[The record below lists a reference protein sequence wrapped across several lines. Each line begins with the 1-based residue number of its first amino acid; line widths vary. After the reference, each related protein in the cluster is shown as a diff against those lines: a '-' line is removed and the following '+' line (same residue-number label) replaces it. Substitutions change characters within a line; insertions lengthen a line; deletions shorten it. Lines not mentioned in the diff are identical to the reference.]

1 MWSCTGAFLHSVCIV
16 LTFWFEVCWASG
28 YVELRVLSVE
38 NWKGALASGECCGG
52 ERGARQG
59 QGVDCSAVEC
69 STYFRACLKEYQVEV
84 MTSGPCTYGTASSA
98 ILGGNS
104 FQLEGTGNNRN
115 KGSNIGT
122 LIIPFQFAWP
132 RAYTLILEAWD
143 WDNSTVIA
151 DNEKQL
157 IERSVHRSEMNP
169 GDECQVIQHPGHT
182 ARFKYQVCVRC
193 DRHYYSNKCNK
204 LCRPRDDLFGHFE
217 CDQHGNLQCLEGWT
231 GSDCKTAICKQ
242 GCSELHGNCTIPGQ
256 CMCSYGWQGP
266 LCDQCLPYPGC
277 VHGTCVE
284 KWECICEKN
293 WGGLFCE
300 KDLNYCG
307 SHRPC
312 VNGGTCMNTE
322 PDEYLCV
329 CPNGYSGKNCEIV
342 EHACMSN
349 PCANGGTCHET
360 SFGFECHC
368 PSGWTGTTC
377 AKDKDEC
384 MSSPCAHGGTCID
397 QDNGFN
403 CLCPPQWTGKTCQI
417 DVNEC
422 VKRPC
427 ANSYS
432 CKNLIGGYH
441 CACHPGWAGPN
452 CDINIQTCYGQC
464 QNGGTCTDGHQGY
477 VCHCQPGFVGKHCE
491 MQQSVCVSSLCHN
504 GGQCRTTHTGY
515 ECQCVRGYT
524 GTHCEVQVDPCD
536 PNPCVNKAQCH
547 ALQSGFYCECADGY
561 EGRTCAELTDHC
573 KITSCRVI
581 DSCTISVVNNSTQ
594 EGAWHISSNVCGPH
608 GRCISQSGGNFTC
621 ACLPGFTG
629 TYCHE
634 NVNDCAPSRCMN
646 GGTCLDGINMFSCI
660 CRSGWKGQL
669 CDEEVY
675 ECESEPCMNGGLC
688 VDLLSDFYCQ
698 CTDSWKGK
706 TCQSRESQC
715 DPTTCLNG
723 GTCFDHGDSYRCTC
737 PPGFTGSTCNSAINS
752 TCDSQPCA
760 NGGTCVGVGRA
771 FTCICKDGWEGPTC
785 TENVDDCNPH
795 PCYNGGECVDGV
807 NWFRCHCAP
816 GFAGPDCRINV
827 DECQSSPCSYGA
839 TCVDE
844 INAYQC
850 VCPQGR
856 AGARCQEFIGVGKA
870 CQHSGIS
877 VPHGSRWEDDCNG
890 CQCMNGN
897 IKCTKVHCGGQPCLL
912 DSQKPQC
919 TRGQECTQ
927 HHFPF
932 CLRPPCQLLGVCSD
946 PNAPQISTECRP
958 NTEYANGECA
968 RVTLVFDSHGLPPGT
983 TVDGIC
989 SELRYL
995 PVTRTLARDHTL
1007 FILCDQSQSSSN
1019 ALEVAMSFEQSA
1031 TFEEHADIQEVV
1043 SSLIGVLSKRHNSTL
1058 LLAIRE
1064 VKVETQVM
1072 PTSLNYL
1079 VPLLCVLFSVLWISC
1094 TVVCVCWIR
1103 KRRKQRESIN
1113 VPMEES
1119 INNQQGA
1126 FLRLQSPYGENRKS
1140 EAYPMDRIGD
1150 GAEKQDEDEEED
1162 EDREEERGPGLVVDK
1177 CPSLKYTKVEA
1188 VYTVFTAAQ
1197 THPLMTHYSSKDNR
1211 CKDVNRSKRVDD
1223 HYV

>member
-28 YVELRVLSVE
+28 YMELRVLSVE

-688 VDLLSDFYCQ
+688 VDLHSDFYCQ

-723 GTCFDHGDSYRCTC
+723 GTCFDHGDSYRCMC

-932 CLRPPCQLLGVCSD
+932 VSAPRVSCWACALILMLHRSAPSAGPTPSTQTASVHASPWCSTAMACLREQLLMGFVLNSD
-946 PNAPQISTECRP
+946 ISRSLEP
-958 NTEYANGECA
+958 
-968 RVTLVFDSHGLPPGT
+968 LPEIT
-983 TVDGIC
+983 H
-989 SELRYL
+989 S
-995 PVTRTLARDHTL
+995 
-1007 FILCDQSQSSSN
+1007 
-1019 ALEVAMSFEQSA
+1019 
-1031 TFEEHADIQEVV
+1031 
-1043 SSLIGVLSKRHNSTL
+1043 
-1058 LLAIRE
+1058 
-1064 VKVETQVM
+1064 
-1072 PTSLNYL
+1072 
-1079 VPLLCVLFSVLWISC
+1079 LFSV
-1094 TVVCVCWIR
+1094 T
-1103 KRRKQRESIN
+1103 N
-1113 VPMEES
+1113 H
-1119 INNQQGA
+1119 
-1126 FLRLQSPYGENRKS
+1126 NR
-1140 EAYPMDRIGD
+1140 
-1150 GAEKQDEDEEED
+1150 
-1162 EDREEERGPGLVVDK
+1162 
-1177 CPSLKYTKVEA
+1177 
-1188 VYTVFTAAQ
+1188 AA
-1197 THPLMTHYSSKDNR
+1197 TP
-1211 CKDVNRSKRVDD
+1211 
-1223 HYV
+1223 